1 MKSIQMVK
9 RKKRGDTKIDHMQGE
24 IVTDGDGN
32 WETDM
37 RGINAKDSL
46 DSVVASIELINR
58 YSNEFV
64 PYTVWKPNGNK
75 SRDYDTMK
83 SKSDE
88 LLESLGM
95 TL

>member
-1 MKSIQMVK
+1 MSS
-9 RKKRGDTKIDHMQGE
+9 RKTF
-24 IVTDGDGN
+24 
-32 WETDM
+32 
-37 RGINAKDSL
+37 
-46 DSVVASIELINR
+46 INR

-95 TL
+95 TM